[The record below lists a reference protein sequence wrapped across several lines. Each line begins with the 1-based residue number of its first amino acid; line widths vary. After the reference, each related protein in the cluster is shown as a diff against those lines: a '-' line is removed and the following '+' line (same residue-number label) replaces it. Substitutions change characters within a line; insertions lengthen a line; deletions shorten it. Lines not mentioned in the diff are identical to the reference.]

1 MPTQQSLAIGWPPI
15 PIHILFAALLNIGTV
30 HLLFGLNAHHLG
42 ALAVWFIGTLVINS
56 IKTIVAS
63 TRLNL
68 DNGGHLGHRNSN
80 ISPAAS
86 LISRS
91 LARRL
96 PAPLGWLCM
105 GLTVVC
111 RTIVGIYWAVTTLLR
126 VVGSVCLVLQTAC
139 RYGARFFGLCSNAIN
154 SRDAAAITIAKTL
167 VHVGNVAYRWTTF
180 LTRTVLVVVHGLAVS
195 LSVVLHSVA
204 SLVLVSG
211 GPLQACA
218 MGASLMGSG
227 WKQVATGLVN
237 NTISSI
243 QEHGRDLGFPA
254 PTNVKDAFILVFEF
268 DMPGLVLVFLFRL
281 AFATCKHACHLIRK
295 TICLVNSA
303 LKLALEFDVLEMA
316 ITLALC
322 GVFLAGTY
330 CYRGLRKSIPPLVAL
345 TLIIISPFEYIY
357 LLAIEVL
364 ALRVDGVDS
373 VNAPSDAVSIKADP
387 LLSEDES
394 DTTSD
399 DSVTLPEDF
408 DVSFEDPD
416 ATLCEPT
423 SAQSDQCAIKCE
435 VQALLPKS
443 VSLRAIFKHTSVNDG
458 VYSDTL
464 DQGLGKATYLSST
477 PQFTCV
483 VATSTSSTSSP
494 SDTSF
499 VSTAGSPSTTIPQ
512 SYSIAHAAAETFAQR
527 LCEETSDKN
536 SGGKQQ
542 LHAAAPNER
551 TLAHRA
557 RQKKA
562 KLLKQMTPERPR
574 RERNAGRKAG
584 LALDIAADVAE
595 YAAWAD
601 EAEDDYDEEVVAA
614 LSRTCCLIYGENGRW
629 TGKGVWI

>member
-15 PIHILFAALLNIGTV
+15 PIHVLFAALLNIGTV

-42 ALAVWFIGTLVINS
+42 ALAVWIIGTLVINS

-63 TRLNL
+63 ARINL

-96 PAPLGWLCM
+96 PAPLGWLWM
-105 GLTVVC
+105 GLTVVS

-126 VVGSVCLVLQTAC
+126 VVRSVFLVLQTAC

-154 SRDAAAITIAKTL
+154 SLDAAAITIAKTL
-167 VHVGNVAYRWTTF
+167 VHVGNVADLPDPHRP
-180 LTRTVLVVVHGLAVS
+180 
-195 LSVVLHSVA
+195 A
-204 SLVLVSG
+204 SLVFVSG
-211 GPLQACA
+211 GPLKACA

-237 NTISSI
+237 NTISFI
-243 QEHGRDLGFPA
+243 QELGRDLGFPA
-254 PTNVKDAFILVFEF
+254 PTNVKDAFMLVFEF
-268 DMPGLVLVFLFRL
+268 DMPGLVLVFVFRL

-303 LKLALEFDVLEMA
+303 LKLALEFDILEMA

-357 LLAIEVL
+357 LSAIEVL

-387 LLSEDES
+387 LLAEDES

-423 SAQSDQCAIKCE
+423 SAQSDRCATKCE

-527 LCEETSDKN
+527 LCEETSEKN

-542 LHAAAPNER
+542 LQHAAAPNER
-551 TLAHRA
+551 TLAYRA
-557 RQKKA
+557 QQKKA
-562 KLLKQMTPERPR
+562 KLSKLMPPERPR
-574 RERNAGRKAG
+574 RERKAGRKAG
-584 LALDIAADVAE
+584 LTMDIAVDVAE
-595 YAAWAD
+595 YATWAD
-601 EAEDDYDEEVVAA
+601 EAEDDYDEEAVAA
-614 LSRTCCLIYGENGRW
+614 LSRTCCLIYGEDGRW